1 MGEPRSAEENWR
13 DLRDWLSA
21 PLERMDEDRLVKVKW
36 HTESILRAMDRLDA
50 GESVYENLCGY
61 SSREQ

>member
-1 MGEPRSAEENWR
+1 
-13 DLRDWLSA
+13 
-21 PLERMDEDRLVKVKW
+21 MDEDRLVKVKW